1 MSGFVPDQDSDLE
14 APANLLRLLGHPMRL
29 SICLL
34 LLTGPRTVAFIES
47 HLGLKQPKLSQHLA
61 ILRDAGLLAASRKA
75 KSVTYEIA
83 PGPVHRLLSAVAAV
97 LAPAQPPTPAAAL
110 PPTVP
115 EHPAATPVHPPVHTP
130 PRVKAPDLEPRFE
143 HEEALVFASVRY
155 PRP

>member
-1 MSGFVPDQDSDLE
+1 MSGLVPDQDSDLE

-29 SICLL
+29 SIGLL

-61 ILRDAGLLAASRKA
+61 ILRDAGLLVASRKA

-83 PGPVHRLLSAVAAV
+83 PGPVHRLLTALAEA
-97 LAPAQPPTPAAAL
+97 LAPERPAAL
-110 PPTVP
+110 PVHMPARPPAP
-115 EHPAATPVHPPVHTP
+115 E
-130 PRVKAPDLEPRFE
+130 LEPRFE